1 MTSVSISRLKARLSE
16 YVKLVR
22 SGQEVLITDRG
33 EAVARIVPLDPARW
47 MDARATELV
56 DSGLAKAPLSPL
68 PKDFWKRP
76 RPPDPQ
82 SSVLDALLEERAEG
96 R

>member
-1 MTSVSISRLKARLSE
+1 MVKASISILKARLSE

-22 SGQEVLITDRG
+22 SGQEVLVTDRG
-33 EAVARIVPLDPARW
+33 MPVARIVPLDSGHW
-47 MDARATELV
+47 METRIMELV
-56 DSGLAKAPLSPL
+56 DTGLAKPPASPL

-76 RPPDPQ
+76 RPADPK
-82 SSVLDALLEERAEG
+82 SGVLEALLEERSEG